1 MKDVTSIDIGEI
13 ERRQQ
18 IFKKSSGKLK
28 MIAGVYF
35 IGRTPRRLNVVEALV
50 AKVRCKV
57 ANVLFSA
64 EENDLAM
71 IIQKLCH

>member
-1 MKDVTSIDIGEI
+1 MKDVTSIDISKI

-18 IFKKSSGKLK
+18 IFNKSSGKLK

-35 IGRTPRRLNVVEALV
+35 IGRPPRRLNIVKALV
-50 AKVRCKV
+50 AKVRRKL
-57 ANVLFSA
+57 ANVFFSA